1 MSKTDPLDLRARTG
15 HLVDHW
21 QLYRDL
27 NHFLKDVQL
36 VLDEYD
42 RAKSSAT
49 TPDRHHQDR
58 LNTESKAN
66 VALDLTR
73 PLDSPPKDAGGV
85 EALIEAVI
93 TGARDEPYE
102 DILIA
107 AKAALLAAY
116 QAAEA
121 RARVLEVTLKES
133 AAFYHDDTHIG
144 YGSFEACPRISCEA
158 TRALLAQAAPKED
171 THAKA

>member
-73 PLDSPPKDAGGV
+73 PLDSPPKEAGGV

-93 TGARDEPYE
+93 TGARDQPYE
-102 DILIA
+102 NALIA

-116 QAAEA
+116 RRQVAQVAELADELREMRNQFLPGKQVGWA
-121 RARVLEVTLKES
+121 RRMQQSV
-133 AAFYHDDTHIG
+133 D
-144 YGSFEACPRISCEA
+144 
-158 TRALLAQAAPKED
+158 ALLATPAPQEPKE
-171 THAKA
+171 KE